1 MSFGKEVRIR
11 LITMDRTQSWLMD
24 EIRERTGLYMD
35 SSYLSKVL
43 KGEKNPPK
51 VINAIKEILEMEG

>member
-11 LITMDRTQSWLMD
+11 LITMDRTQSWLID
-24 EIRERTGLYMD
+24 EIREHTGLYMD